1 MDDPRSQ
8 SPPLPTRPDCGTVPS
23 CGVAAMVMKDDP
35 ELFAT
40 DPAPKRRPRAKRAAA
55 PDPEPEAAPA
65 IVSEAVATLDDLRV
79 AGERFIREQ
88 PLLAVSLAV
97 GLGYLIGRLRR

>member
-1 MDDPRSQ
+1 MAQFFRGP
-8 SPPLPTRPDCGTVPS
+8 
-23 CGVAAMVMKDDP
+23 AARGMNDDP

-40 DPAPKRRPRAKRAAA
+40 EPAPKRRTRAKRAAA
-55 PDPEPEAAPA
+55 VAEPEPEAAFA
-65 IVSEAVATLDDLRV
+65 SEAVATLDDLRV

>member
-1 MDDPRSQ
+1 
-8 SPPLPTRPDCGTVPS
+8 LPTSSDCGTVDS
-23 CGVAAMVMKDDP
+23 RGIAAFGMKDDP

-40 DPAPKRRPRAKRAAA
+40 EPAPKRRTRTKRAATTA
-55 PDPEPEAAPA
+55 EPEPVPEVAM
-65 IVSEAVATLDDLRV
+65 ISEAVATLDDLRV

>member
-1 MDDPRSQ
+1 MN
-8 SPPLPTRPDCGTVPS
+8 
-23 CGVAAMVMKDDP
+23 DDP

-40 DPAPKRRPRAKRAAA
+40 EPAPKRRARTKRAAA
-55 PDPEPEAAPA
+55 EPEPEAAFA
-65 IVSEAVATLDDLRV
+65 TEAVATLDDLRV

>member
-1 MDDPRSQ
+1 
-8 SPPLPTRPDCGTVPS
+8 
-23 CGVAAMVMKDDP
+23 MKDDP

-40 DPAPKRRPRAKRAAA
+40 EPAPKRRTRAKRAAA
-55 PDPEPEAAPA
+55 VSEPEPEVAM
-65 IVSEAVATLDDLRV
+65 ISEAVATLEDLRV

-88 PLLAVSLAV
+88 PLLAVSLAL

>member
-1 MDDPRSQ
+1 MN
-8 SPPLPTRPDCGTVPS
+8 
-23 CGVAAMVMKDDP
+23 DDP

-40 DPAPKRRPRAKRAAA
+40 EPAPKRRPRTKRAAA
-55 PDPEPEAAPA
+55 VIAEPEPEAA

-79 AGERFIREQ
+79 ASERFIREQ